1 MTATTHSTTAGLGPR
16 ALANRQRI
24 VAVAGDELLR
34 NPLASMEDIAAAAGM
49 VRRTLYGHFPT
60 REALIDGMLDD
71 AFEQVGRALVSIDT
85 AQPPARAIADM
96 TVALWAVGDEFQ
108 LLLRLDEA
116 GSRARMTDRLA
127 PVRARLVTLIAA
139 GQADGTFADHLPPAA
154 VARVLT
160 ALVLAL
166 LNAHSDGEWVDA
178 DAARDAALACLIA
191 VGVDRR
197 AAAEIARTAVESA
210 QH

>member
-16 ALANRQRI
+16 ALANRRRI
-24 VAVAGDELLR
+24 IAVAGDELLR

-60 REALIDGMLDD
+60 REALIDGMLDE
-71 AFEQVGRALVSIDT
+71 AFEQVDRALDSIDT

-96 TVALWAVGDEFQ
+96 AVALWAVGDGFQ
-108 LLLRLDEA
+108 LLLRLEEA

-154 VARVLT
+154 VSRVLT

-178 DAARDAALACLIA
+178 DAARDAALACLLA
-191 VGVDRR
+191 TGVDRR
-197 AAAEIARTAVESA
+197 AAAEIAHVAAR
-210 QH
+210 H